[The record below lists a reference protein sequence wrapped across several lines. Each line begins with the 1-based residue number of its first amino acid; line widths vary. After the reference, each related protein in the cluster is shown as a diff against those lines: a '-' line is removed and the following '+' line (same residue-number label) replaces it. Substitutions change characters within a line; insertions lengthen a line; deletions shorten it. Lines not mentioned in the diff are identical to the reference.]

1 MYIPIL
7 TNSFTGKT
15 LYHCE
20 VANSTLTY
28 CGYVPDDQLTTDT
41 TEQEKIFPMLDQNEQ
56 SEW

>member
-1 MYIPIL
+1 MYIPLL

-28 CGYVPDDQLTTDT
+28 CGYIPDDQLTTET
-41 TEQEKIFPMLDQNEQ
+41 TEQEKNFPMLDQDEQ